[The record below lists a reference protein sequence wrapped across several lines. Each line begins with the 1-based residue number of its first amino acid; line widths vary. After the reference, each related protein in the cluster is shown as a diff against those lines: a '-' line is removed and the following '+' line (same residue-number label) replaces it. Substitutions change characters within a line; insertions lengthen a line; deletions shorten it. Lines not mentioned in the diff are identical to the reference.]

1 MKKLILIFILTLIT
15 SCLSRVEKHGYMFDL
30 SDYQMLE
37 EGISSQEKTISL
49 MGFPSFSSDLS
60 GKEVWFYYA
69 QEVRYLL
76 FFKPKILSRK
86 IMALEFNDGI
96 VEKINYYDL
105 ANENQKLNFATK
117 YTAIDGHELGIL
129 KGIFGNVGQVR
140 PQ

>member
-1 MKKLILIFILTLIT
+1 MKKLILVFALLALS

-30 SDYQMLE
+30 SDYAMLE
-37 EGISSQEKTISL
+37 EGISSKEKALNL

-60 GKEVWFYYA
+60 GNEVWFYYA

-86 IMALEFNDGI
+86 IMALEFTDSI
-96 VEKINYYDL
+96 VTKINNYNLED
-105 ANENQKLNFATK
+105 ENSKLSFAKK
-117 YTAIDGHELGIL
+117 YTAVDGHQEGIL
-129 KGIFGNVGQVR
+129 KAIFGNVGQVR